1 MDEKKKIGKQKR
13 QKRKKEA
20 RERER
25 ERGEMELE
33 KMAKKSVEIS
43 ASLTDLKM
51 SQQTMQLFVV
61 VAVVCCTLLLLL
73 LVTCLHTMHLVVV
86 ICLRCCCCCTSCLP
100 AKADS
105 ATEKVQGRERGRQHD
120 GDMTYF
126 CICVAAPET
135 ATCTPLTPLQHC
147 SFPLLTC
154 SLFVSLNPL
163 PPIVAA
169 AVAVVVM
176 LKLKELRCRLSFSPS
191 SNVACFA
198 CNAH

>member
-51 SQQTMQLFVV
+51 SQQTMQLLVV

-73 LVTCLHTMHLVVV
+73 LVTCLHSMHLVVV
-86 ICLRCCCCCTSCLP
+86 ICLRCCCCCHPACLQKQT
-100 AKADS
+100 ARQRKCKG
-105 ATEKVQGRERGRQHD
+105 ERER
-120 GDMTYF
+120 
-126 CICVAAPET
+126 ET
-135 ATCTPLTPLQHC
+135 ARRGHDIFLHLC
-147 SFPLLTC
+147 
-154 SLFVSLNPL
+154 
-163 PPIVAA
+163 
-169 AVAVVVM
+169 
-176 LKLKELRCRLSFSPS
+176 CRS
-191 SNVACFA
+191 
-198 CNAH
+198 